1 MKINPDLITS
11 EYNVVDN
18 GNEVKTG
25 IKYNGKDVYLKR
37 YFFDNIRTAN
47 TTYSKDLGLTLSSI
61 TVYKIEGVAYSNSS
75 NWFNIPMGDYNNA
88 TTWTLKYQLTNSNN
102 KIELTVANSNFTNAY
117 INIYYIYN

>member
-18 GNEVKTG
+18 GSEVKTG

-37 YFFDNIRTAN
+37 YFFENIRTAN

-61 TVYKIEGVAYSNSS
+61 TVYKIEGVAYSSSS
-75 NWFNIPMGDYNNA
+75 NWFNIPMGDYNNT

-102 KIELTVANSNFTNAY
+102 KIELTVANQNFKSAY
-117 INIYYIYN
+117 INVYYIYN